1 MPENEKNMED
11 RYITEFTETFFD
23 NETKKI
29 IPSEIKRIVDKVEK
43 RQSRKSEPGEGIWTD
58 IFEVLMGDYTI
69 GDILGLSNQNNS
81 GVGKILE
88 EFYSNNFLFYYEIA
102 QLLKYNLD
110 RLDGNDAY
118 DIYTDI
124 KNLLKYIDIG
134 RKKYKNASE
143 GNIEEVYE
151 DIIDELP
158 EDLDKIEQRHKN
170 DNGKVRFEKKIEGK
184 APPILYLDN
193 RFREVHLLYIAND
206 KFRNFISRNTNGL
219 SLKKLLCLIQDL
231 EEDCL
236 FNITYLWE
244 RMTNFNSL
252 ILMAEF
258 WGWIYRDISNE
269 EIRKN
274 VMKYRKIIHSIER
287 MPNTMTRIIFLK
299 EGFQYI
305 AKIDNSQGIK
315 SELKKMYDYLSRNS
329 IRYGDKIDKFMQWA
343 TIVRWNY
350 GDKDAHKKECW
361 KKELS
366 KEFPLKLFKMWRKSL
381 NLRNVMSYRT
391 EGVKSRIVIITR
403 RGEMPEDWIENV
415 IQGRKYAVN
424 LCIALNAKIE
434 EEYIKDMVAENN
446 CKKDLVLSQRIQNA
460 IEEYKKIKLLSY
472 SVRMGNDEEKIVKK
486 MMEDQWEITVYKSE
500 DLKEIPIG
508 EVVTDIEERLYNTKT
523 DDEKEHRK
531 KKVDDECI
539 KKYLKKEIKLW
550 RTSKYEKVMIEK
562 IPENKKV
569 CKILEIL
576 MKI

>member
-1 MPENEKNMED
+1 M
-11 RYITEFTETFFD
+11 
-23 NETKKI
+23 KKI
-29 IPSEIKRIVDKVEK
+29 WKIAILQNSQKLFLIMKRIVDKVEK

-88 EFYSNNFLFYYEIA
+88 EFYSNNFLFYYEIV
-102 QLLKYNLD
+102 Q
-110 RLDGNDAY
+110 
-118 DIYTDI
+118 
-124 KNLLKYIDIG
+124 LLKYIDIG

-184 APPILYLDN
+184 APPILYLNN

-329 IRYGDKIDKFMQWA
+329 IRYGDEIDKFM
-343 TIVRWNY
+343 
-350 GDKDAHKKECW
+350 
-361 KKELS
+361 
-366 KEFPLKLFKMWRKSL
+366 
-381 NLRNVMSYRT
+381 
-391 EGVKSRIVIITR
+391 
-403 RGEMPEDWIENV
+403 
-415 IQGRKYAVN
+415 
-424 LCIALNAKIE
+424 
-434 EEYIKDMVAENN
+434 
-446 CKKDLVLSQRIQNA
+446 
-460 IEEYKKIKLLSY
+460 
-472 SVRMGNDEEKIVKK
+472 
-486 MMEDQWEITVYKSE
+486 
-500 DLKEIPIG
+500 
-508 EVVTDIEERLYNTKT
+508 
-523 DDEKEHRK
+523 
-531 KKVDDECI
+531 
-539 KKYLKKEIKLW
+539 
-550 RTSKYEKVMIEK
+550 
-562 IPENKKV
+562 
-569 CKILEIL
+569 
-576 MKI
+576 